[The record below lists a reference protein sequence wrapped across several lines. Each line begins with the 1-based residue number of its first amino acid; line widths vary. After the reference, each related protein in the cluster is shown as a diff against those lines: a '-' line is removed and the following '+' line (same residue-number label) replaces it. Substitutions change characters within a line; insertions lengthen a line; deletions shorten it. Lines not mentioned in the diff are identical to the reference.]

1 MISYIYRTKLDNY
14 INFEKKFDRR
24 LAVKKDSTM
33 ENQKYPL
40 IFIVEDN
47 TVYNKLIANHLRL
60 HKFSRTVSFHSGE
73 ECLKNLDQ
81 KPDIIIQD
89 YLLDGM
95 TGIDVLKATR
105 KKNPETE
112 FIFLS
117 GQNDIELA
125 INSMKYGACDYII
138 KDQYALKKLTD
149 KINKII
155 TIHELVTSNKRYKLG
170 ITLFLIALAVIVLIF
185 AGLAFLFPHT
195 FSFL

>member
-1 MISYIYRTKLDNY
+1 
-14 INFEKKFDRR
+14 
-24 LAVKKDSTM
+24 M
-33 ENQKYPL
+33 ENPKYPL

-47 TVYNKLIANHLRL
+47 TVYNKLIVNHLRL
-60 HKFSRTVSFHSGE
+60 HKLTQTESFLSGE
-73 ECLKNLDQ
+73 ECLKNIDR

-105 KKNPETE
+105 KKYPETE

-149 KINKII
+149 KINKIM
-155 TIHELVTSNKRYKLG
+155 TIHELINSNKRYKLG
-170 ITLFLIALAVIVLIF
+170 ITLFFIALAIIILI
-185 AGLAFLFPHT
+185 LASLTIFFPKT
-195 FSFL
+195 FSILGN